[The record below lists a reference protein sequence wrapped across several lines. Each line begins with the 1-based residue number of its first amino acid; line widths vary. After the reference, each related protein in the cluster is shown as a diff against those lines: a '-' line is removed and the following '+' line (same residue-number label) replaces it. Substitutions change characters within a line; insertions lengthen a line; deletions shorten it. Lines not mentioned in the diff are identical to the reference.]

1 MDRQQ
6 VTPVVFNGTAREYFG
21 IWIVNLLL
29 SLITLGIYSAW
40 AKVRR
45 KKYFYN
51 NTLIANVGFDYH
63 ANPIGILKGRIIAF
77 IFFLGYAF
85 SQNIHPYLPATFMLV
100 FFIALPWLVIRA
112 TVFNARNTSHR
123 GLRFDFDGTLSQA
136 VKTFILFPLLTV
148 FSLGL
153 AAPYASW
160 QKNKFLMNSHKFGTS
175 HFDMQAK
182 IKAFYLVYLK
192 LAGILIVLSI
202 LFSVLVFTIGKD
214 SLPFLTPQPPA
225 VLGLTDTTTQPVITA
240 EQEAAEAIQEIT
252 DDGLLEEQAELTP
265 DEPNLDADLP
275 ADNNEGINDP
285 DRDEADKKLEEMMK
299 NPGARW
305 AIFAGIVA
313 YLLFIFIFVSYF
325 QARIGNLVWNS
336 TRLDNIGFESS
347 LRGRDLLWLYFSN
360 LLAIMLTFGLATPW
374 AQIRA
379 VRYRASK
386 LALVGDIDFDQ
397 FVGDKKA
404 EAKAMGEEIADMFD
418 IDLSF
423 G

>member
-63 ANPIGILKGRIIAF
+63 ANPIGILKGRVIAF
-77 IFFLGYAF
+77 VFFLGYAF
-85 SQNIHPYLPATFMLV
+85 SQNIHPYLPAIFMLV

-112 TVFNARNTSHR
+112 AVFNARNTSHR
-123 GLRFDFDGTLSQA
+123 GLRFDFAGTLGQSIK
-136 VKTFILFPLLTV
+136 VFILYPLLTV

-153 AAPYASW
+153 AAPYASC

-182 IKAFYLVYLK
+182 IKEFYMIYLK
-192 LAGILIVLSI
+192 LAGILIVLSV
-202 LFSVLVFTIGKD
+202 LFSVLAFTVGKD
-214 SLPFLTPQPPA
+214 SLSFLTPQPPA
-225 VLGLTDTTTQPVITA
+225 LVGLTDTAAQPAITP
-240 EQEAAEAIQEIT
+240 EQEAAEAIQEVT
-252 DDGLLEEQAELTP
+252 DAALSGEEAELTA
-265 DEPNLDADLP
+265 DEPNLDADAP
-275 ADNNEGINDP
+275 VNDNEGSSDP
-285 DRDEADKKLEEMMK
+285 AKDAADKKLEEMMK

-305 AIFAGIVA
+305 AIFAGVVG

-336 TRLDNIGFESS
+336 TRLDNIGFQSS

-379 VRYRASK
+379 VKYRASK

-404 EAKAMGEEIADMFD
+404 EAKAMGEEMADMFD